1 MPAPKKAKK
10 KSFDELSNEELALK
24 GIEYVNKKEA
34 IKELDSQCK
43 ETRKPLEAAIE
54 TSGKVLDSGSKLLV
68 LPHADV
74 DVHLKK
80 TLRVGKVLLP
90 EAMDILRESGLEE
103 AIEEVPQ
110 IREDVLERMYHE
122 GKITDELLA
131 KIYEEKSTY
140 AFSVEIK
147 ERFGDAPE

>member
-1 MPAPKKAKK
+1 MPAKSKKK

-43 ETRKPLEAAIE
+43 ECRVPLEDAIE
-54 TSGKVLDSGSKLLV
+54 TSGKVLATGSKLLV

-74 DVHLKK
+74 DVHLRK
-80 TLRVGKVLLP
+80 TIRIGKVLHADAF
-90 EAMDILRESGLEE
+90 EILHSEGLDEC
-103 AIEEVPQ
+103 IEEVPT
-110 IREDVLERMYHE
+110 IREDVLERLYHE
-122 GKITDELLA
+122 GKVSEDLL
-131 KIYEEKSTY
+131 KKLYTEKATY
-140 AFSVEIK
+140 AFSVELK